1 MKNEA
6 GSAAKKLRTLAV
18 KRPDDIK
25 RSLAQK
31 GATPATAEQ
40 ATSVMEG
47 TQKGYAAVDPAL
59 NAIDRLGSNNLRR
72 LRGGT
77 STGAKP
83 LLRRV
88 MGTPI
93 LVDLNE
99 PVTFPKFTVEELC
112 VLTGKS
118 EVNVRTALTDLRS
131 PKYCGTGGP
140 FITVLVRE
148 LGLTF
153 YQYDAKRTAKV
164 NAGPA

>member
-1 MKNEA
+1 MTSKT
-6 GSAAKKLRTLAV
+6 AAKKLRTLAV
-18 KRPDDIK
+18 KRPDNIM

-31 GATPATAEQ
+31 DATPPTAEQ

-47 TQKGYAAVDPAL
+47 TQKGYAAVDPVL

-93 LVDLNE
+93 IVALNE
-99 PVTFPKFTVEELC
+99 LVTYPTFTVEELC
-112 VLTGKS
+112 ILTGKS

-131 PKYCGTGGP
+131 PKYCGVGGP
-140 FITVLVRE
+140 FVTVLVHE
-148 LGLTF
+148 FGLTS
-153 YQYDAKRTAKV
+153 YQYDAKRTAKA